1 MVLFFFSF
9 LSRERAFLPPSPP
22 IKIQED
28 EMLLLLLLLLL
39 LRLTHFLR
47 AYVRTRNLLE
57 MGKEKLERV
66 ELLACLVFF
75 FFFCWAGWGKKRW
88 LFV

>member
-1 MVLFFFSF
+1 
-9 LSRERAFLPPSPP
+9 
-22 IKIQED
+22 
-28 EMLLLLLLLLL
+28 MLLLLLLLLL

-66 ELLACLVFF
+66 ELLACWVFF
-75 FFFCWAGWGKKRW
+75 FFFFAGLVGGRNGGF
-88 LFV
+88 LCDAACGQA